1 MDQVSYLLAD
11 FRESIMKIRLKICCR
26 DMAVWDLSILL
37 RKQAKLTQEGLAFVS
52 M

>member
-11 FRESIMKIRLKICCR
+11 FQESIMKIRLKICYR

-37 RKQAKLTQEGLAFVS
+37 RKQGKLTQEGLGFVN